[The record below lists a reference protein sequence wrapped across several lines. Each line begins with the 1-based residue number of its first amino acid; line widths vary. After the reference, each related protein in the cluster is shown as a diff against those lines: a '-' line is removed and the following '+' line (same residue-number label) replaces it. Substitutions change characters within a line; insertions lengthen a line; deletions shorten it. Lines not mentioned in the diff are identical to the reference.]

1 MCNIIPTLHVFIID
15 NIEDLRASG
24 NGRILCIF
32 VACIIT
38 ILIYNNIITCLSV
51 CMFFFFSERYFVAA
65 ACAPLQYGTFAV
77 LGVVLRS
84 PTSYDIMY
92 VRI

>member
-1 MCNIIPTLHVFIID
+1 VSFGVCVFF
-15 NIEDLRASG
+15 S
-24 NGRILCIF
+24 
-32 VACIIT
+32 
-38 ILIYNNIITCLSV
+38 S
-51 CMFFFFSERYFVAA
+51 SERYFVAAA

-92 VRI
+92 VCMYVICITYVHIITHKHNII